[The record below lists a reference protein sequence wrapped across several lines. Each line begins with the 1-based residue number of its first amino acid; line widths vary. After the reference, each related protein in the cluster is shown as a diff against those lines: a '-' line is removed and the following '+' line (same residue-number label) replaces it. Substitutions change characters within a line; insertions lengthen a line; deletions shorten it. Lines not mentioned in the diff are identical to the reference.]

1 MKFSQKIVAASST
14 LLLVTVSLLSIQ
26 QLSSAKHE
34 VEALIETSLTE
45 MIDGVRNT
53 VVSEMESKKSLA
65 ASTAEIFQ
73 LNHGNREYVARV
85 VETPILKNT
94 FVGAAL
100 GYESDGKFVE
110 NTDGWEPGADFD
122 PRTRPWYI
130 DAKQTR
136 SLLVTSPYL
145 DPATRSIIV
154 SIGVPVIDQGQFIGA
169 STFDMDLSGLAE
181 LVNSVNLFDAG
192 YLFLVSSE
200 GTIIAHHDSKL
211 NGQSFASYLPGIDL
225 EVGNQRFTKD
235 GHDFSVRFSKI
246 PSENWY
252 VGAIVDES
260 IAYATIG
267 EMRTNAI
274 VYALA
279 GVVLSII
286 VLLLLIQKLM
296 RPLAELNVAIQGV
309 ASGNGDL
316 TKRLDTNT
324 DPEFAELAKGFN
336 QFTETLQA
344 QLIQSKALSVNILE
358 GTEVTV
364 AGAQS
369 CSEAVQTQLEEL
381 EQLATAMHEMS
392 VTATEVANHAHSA
405 SSAVKEAEQSSLDGS
420 KVVGD
425 TADSI
430 SHLSL
435 RIDQAVEEVKGLET
449 SAGNIETILEVIN
462 GIADQTNLL
471 ALNAAIEA
479 ARAGESGRGFAVVAD
494 EVRTLAK
501 RTQEST
507 TQIRTMIEQLQAGAS
522 SVSTAMSESKNTAAI
537 AVDRAQDAE
546 QSLQAIREAIQCI
559 TDMNIQIA
567 SAAEEQSLV
576 AEEINCNTLRIKDLS
591 SEVAHAALSSQET
604 LNIQKDHV
612 QEQNDILNKF
622 IV

>member
-1 MKFSQKIVAASST
+1 MKFSQKIVVASSL

-26 QLSSAKHE
+26 QLSSTKHE

-45 MIDGVRNT
+45 MVEGVQYT

-65 ASTAEIFQ
+65 ASTTQIFQ
-73 LNHGNREYVARV
+73 LDHYDRDYIGQII
-85 VETPILKNT
+85 ETPIIKNT
-94 FVGAAL
+94 FISAAL
-100 GYESDGKFVE
+100 GYESDGKLIE
-110 NTDGWEPGADFD
+110 NNDGWEQGDDFD

-130 DAKQTR
+130 ESKQKQK
-136 SLLVTSPYL
+136 LLVTTPYV
-145 DPATRSIIV
+145 DSATKAMIV
-154 SIGVPVIDQGQFIGA
+154 SIAVPMKVNNLFVGA
-169 STFDMDLSGLAE
+169 SVFDMELTGLAD

-192 YLFLVSSE
+192 YLFLVSAD
-200 GTIIAHHDSKL
+200 GTIIAHHDSKY
-211 NGQSFASYLPGIDL
+211 NGQPFSSYLPNVELGSK
-225 EVGNQRFTKD
+225 NQRFTQD
-235 GHDFSVRFSKI
+235 GHDFLVRFSKI

-260 IAYATIG
+260 IVYAAID
-267 EMRTNAI
+267 EMRSNAI
-274 VYALA
+274 MYALI

-286 VLLLLIQKLM
+286 VLLLLLRKLM
-296 RPLAELNVAIQGV
+296 LPLSELNTAIQDV

-336 QFTETLQA
+336 QFTQTLQD
-344 QLIQSKALSVNILE
+344 QLIQSKVLSAKILE

-364 AGAQS
+364 AGAQA
-369 CSEAVQTQLEEL
+369 CSDAVQTQLEEL

-405 SSAVKEAEQSSLDGS
+405 SSAVEQAEQASLSGS

-430 SHLSL
+430 GQLST
-435 RIDQAVEEVKGLET
+435 RIDQAVDEVKGLET

-494 EVRTLAK
+494 EVRTLAQ

-507 TQIRTMIEQLQAGAS
+507 TQIRAMIEQLQSGAS
-522 SVSTAMSESKNTAAI
+522 SVSAAMSESKSTAII
-537 AVDRAQDAE
+537 AVEKAHEAE
-546 QSLQAIREAIQCI
+546 VSLQVIREMIQRI

-576 AEEINCNTLRIKDLS
+576 AEEINANTLKIKDLS
-591 SEVAHAALSSQET
+591 TDVASTSIRSQEA
-604 LNIQKDHV
+604 LDVQKGHV
-612 QEQNDILNKF
+612 SEQNEVLNKF
-622 IV
+622 VV